1 MRNVLENNAIA
12 QIWRDADN
20 LLDYTIAL
28 WITALGILAVSGIL
42 ALIYQLFTD
51 PASFNNAT
59 FGIFDTLGS

>member
-1 MRNVLENNAIA
+1 MRNVLENNPIT

-28 WITALGILAVSGIL
+28 WITALAMLAFSGIIG
-42 ALIYQLFTD
+42 LIYQLFTD
-51 PASFNNAT
+51 PASFSNAT

>member
-1 MRNVLENNAIA
+1 MKNVLENNPIT

-28 WITALGILAVSGIL
+28 WITALAMFAFSGIIS
-42 ALIYQLFTD
+42 LIYQLFTD
-51 PASFNNAT
+51 PASFSNAT

>member
-1 MRNVLENNAIA
+1 MRNVLENNPIT

-42 ALIYQLFTD
+42 TLIYQLFTD
-51 PASFNNAT
+51 PASFSNAT

>member
-1 MRNVLENNAIA
+1 MKNVLENNPIT

-28 WITALGILAVSGIL
+28 WITALAMFAFSGIISLIWGIVSGEVDI
-42 ALIYQLFTD
+42 
-51 PASFNNAT
+51 NNAT

>member
-1 MRNVLENNAIA
+1 MRNVLENNPLAEL
-12 QIWRDADN
+12 WRDADN

-51 PASFNNAT
+51 PASFSNAT
-59 FGIFDTLGS
+59 FGVFDTLGS

>member
-1 MRNVLENNAIA
+1 MRNVLENNPLAEL
-12 QIWRDADN
+12 WRDADN

-42 ALIYQLFTD
+42 TLIYQLFTD
-51 PASFNNAT
+51 PASFSNAT

>member
-1 MRNVLENNAIA
+1 MRNVLENNPIT

-28 WITALGILAVSGIL
+28 WITALSMLAFSGII

-51 PASFNNAT
+51 PASFSNAT

>member
-1 MRNVLENNAIA
+1 MKNVLENNPIT

-28 WITALGILAVSGIL
+28 WITALAMFAFSGII

-51 PASFNNAT
+51 PASFSNAT
-59 FGIFDTLGS
+59 FGIFDTLGN